1 MEAVDWRKDM
11 IRIEKRKE
19 RSSALWTG
27 SKSQAGDRSCWHLVI
42 LYHYLFSYLILGI
55 SYDFGMFFQ
64 YVGNPTKEEEEEVFF
79 LCALLRQMLT
89 CKIREMRPN
98 SSLTIREESSR
109 FVNFKR
115 RERCVP
121 NLWLPEVMA
130 FYSINITIRHASII
144 TCGPFIELILVFL
157 TF

>member
-1 MEAVDWRKDM
+1 
-11 IRIEKRKE
+11 
-19 RSSALWTG
+19 
-27 SKSQAGDRSCWHLVI
+27 
-42 LYHYLFSYLILGI
+42 
-55 SYDFGMFFQ
+55 MFFQ

-121 NLWLPEVMA
+121 DL
-130 FYSINITIRHASII
+130 
-144 TCGPFIELILVFL
+144 
-157 TF
+157 